1 MESIV
6 SDGSNFF
13 KYGYSSITIFSFP
26 SVVLKKENTSC
37 HVLKL
42 NSTEITPSSTRRLT
56 ELEMQLS
63 KIDDNIAI
71 EEFKAK
77 NKLTKE
83 KIIEYLKQG
92 SNFNMQKIIFRYI
105 DKIILFDDKIEVYYN
120 FKKKEN
126 PDDNLRD
133 YSYSDGSNKSLMV
146 SLVDTLRGLPFP
158 TSGNPRQ
165 DFLAEIRTK
174 FCRS

>member
-1 MESIV
+1 
-6 SDGSNFF
+6 
-13 KYGYSSITIFSFP
+13 
-26 SVVLKKENTSC
+26 
-37 HVLKL
+37 LKL

-77 NKLTKE
+77 NKLTKK
-83 KIIEYLKQG
+83 KIIEYLKQ
-92 SNFNMQKIIFRYI
+92 SSHFNIQKIIFRYI
-105 DKIILFDDKIEVYYN
+105 DKIILFGDKVEIYYN

-126 PDDNLRD
+126 PDDNHRD

-146 SLVDTLRGLPFP
+146 PLVGTLRGLPFP
-158 TSGNPRQ
+158 FREPSARFPCGNANQILP
-165 DFLAEIRTK
+165 FLIFATVQIILFTL
-174 FCRS
+174 